1 MPEQPITFTS
11 QDTSFAGSVVVPP
24 GDGPWPA
31 ALLIVGSGEVDRNSD
46 HRKLPLGV
54 TRELADRLAGN
65 GVASL
70 RFDKRGVGA
79 SGGDYHTTGFHD
91 NVRDA
96 AAALD
101 ELRRR
106 PEIDSERIVL
116 IGHSEGALI
125 ATELAAG
132 GGVAGVVLLGG
143 TAQGGEAVLVW
154 QAGQVGEFLPA
165 AVRGVMRL
173 FRIDITRT
181 QQKRLARIKASTD
194 DVMRIQGVKLNA
206 KWFREF
212 MAYDPAPALAS
223 IDVPVL
229 AITGSDD
236 VQTDPGD
243 ISAMEGLVEAPFEG
257 HVLDGMNHI
266 LRRGG
271 PSPNTYK
278 KQLGEPVDPRVP
290 KLVLDW
296 MARLGMATTAP
307 DGAGTL

>member
-11 QDTSFAGSVVVPP
+11 QDTSFAGSLVVPP

-79 SGGDYHTTGFHD
+79 SAGDYHTTGFHD

-106 PEIDSERIVL
+106 PAIDSERIVL
-116 IGHSEGALI
+116 VGHSEGALI

-236 VQTDPGD
+236 VQTDPGE